1 MKMLRGEGLFGRAV
15 EQIPEGSPATALWT
29 FPAMIGA
36 AFVVAWGAEAAEFLM
51 SQGLAL
57 ALLALIQTMP
67 EFAVEA
73 VIAWKAGKNPDMV
86 HLAIANFTGSLR
98 LLTGFGWPMI
108 YAVAAYSSRKRRG
121 KPLGAIVLGDDHAVE
136 VLGLLPP
143 LSYFIIVWWKASL
156 SLVDSVFLIGTYI
169 VYLAVLL
176 RMPPREETEEED
188 EEIPAVSRW
197 ALSFAGWK
205 RWAAVLALF
214 VAGGVVIFFVAEPF
228 LASMMA
234 LAATFGISQF
244 VFIQWVAPFVSE
256 FPEKTSAFAWARRIT
271 RAPIALLNMVSSNIN
286 QWGVLSGLLAIIY
299 CVSHGDTSAL
309 PFDDFQR
316 LEILLTILQAF
327 LGWIFLASMSFE
339 AYEAAGLFVL
349 WIVQFAVP
357 SLRHDM
363 VWVYMAWIVVELA
376 LVAVG
381 RKRIVA
387 FSAFARSWKGH
398 R

>member
-1 MKMLRGEGLFGRAV
+1 MKAFRDGGAFAAV
-15 EQIPEGSPATALWT
+15 TASAAEGSPASAAWT

-36 AFVVAWGAEAAEFLM
+36 SFVVAWGAEAAEFLM

-57 ALLALIQTMP
+57 AVLALVQTAP

-73 VIAWKAGKNPDMV
+73 VIAWKAGKDPSMV

-108 YAVAAYSSRKRRG
+108 YGVASFSSRRRG
-121 KPLGAIVLGDDHAVE
+121 RPLGRIALHDDHAVE
-136 VLGLLPP
+136 VVGLLPP
-143 LSYFIIVWWKASL
+143 LAYFVVVWWKGSL
-156 SLVDSVFLIGTYI
+156 SLVDSVFLIGTYAL
-169 VYLAVLL
+169 YLVVLL
-176 RMPPREETEEED
+176 RLPPRPETTEED

-205 RWAAVLALF
+205 RWLAVGGLF
-214 VAGGVVIFFVAEPF
+214 LAGGAIILAVAEPF

-234 LAATFGISQF
+234 IATTLGLSQF
-244 VFIQWVAPFVSE
+244 VFIQWVAPFISE
-256 FPEKTSAFAWARRIT
+256 FPEKLSAFAWARRVT
-271 RAPIALLNMVSSNIN
+271 RAPVALLNMVSSNIN

-309 PFDDFQR
+309 PFDEFQR

-327 LGWIFLASMSFE
+327 LGWLFLASMSFE
-339 AYEAAGLFVL
+339 AYEAVGLFVL
-349 WIVQFAVP
+349 WVVQFAKP

-363 VWVYMAWIVVELA
+363 VWVYTAWIVVELG
-376 LVAVG
+376 LLAVG
-381 RKRIVA
+381 KKRIRA
-387 FSAFARSWKGH
+387 FGALARSWKERG
-398 R
+398 

>member
-1 MKMLRGEGLFGRAV
+1 MKMLREAGAFRRAAA
-15 EQIPEGSPATALWT
+15 QIAEGSPLAALWT

-108 YAVAAYSSRKRRG
+108 YAVAAWSSRRRHG
-121 KPLGAIVLGDDHAVE
+121 KPLGRIVLADDHAVE

-143 LSYFIIVWWKASL
+143 LSYFVVVWWKGSL
-156 SLVDSVFLIGTYI
+156 SLVDSVFLIGTY
-169 VYLAVLL
+169 VAYLVVLL
-176 RMPPREETEEED
+176 RMPPRAETTEEDD
-188 EEIPAVSRW
+188 EVPAVSRW
-197 ALSFAGWK
+197 ALSFTGWK
-205 RWAAVLALF
+205 RWAAVLGLF
-214 VAGGVVIFFVAEPF
+214 VAGGAIIFVVAEPF

-234 LAATFGISQF
+234 LAASFGISQF

-271 RAPIALLNMVSSNIN
+271 RAPVALLNMVSSNIN

-309 PFDDFQR
+309 PFDEFQR

-349 WIVQFAVP
+349 WLIQFVRP
-357 SLRHDM
+357 TLRHDM
-363 VWVYMAWIVVELA
+363 VWVYVAWIGVELL

-381 RKRIVA
+381 KKRIVA
-387 FSAFARSWKGH
+387 FSAFARSWKG
-398 R
+398 RA